1 MSLPYNRALHPDDYA
16 QLQPHLTDVQKGEAA
31 LREKAAPF
39 RKDHHHREWEYA
51 NVLRQLR
58 DLTYAGAIPG
68 ASRILDTGFGANY
81 FTPTLKTL
89 GYNVEAMDSMH
100 YGDCTPW
107 LIQQCYALDIEVPL
121 HVIPAGLVAMEDLAD
136 ETYDVTL
143 CISTIEHVDERDFWG
158 AWDELRRVTKI
169 GGYVMATTD
178 YFPHLDAWHASKFKQ
193 IQHTPVTEQFADET
207 LVPKLAAEGLVT
219 VGGVDLAYR
228 GDFVDN
234 YSFVNLCFQR
244 VK

>member
-1 MSLPYNRALHPDDYA
+1 MPLPYNRALHPEDYD

-31 LREKAAPF
+31 LREKAAPY
-39 RKDHHHREWEYA
+39 RKDHTHREWEYA

-121 HVIPAGLVAMEDLAD
+121 HVIPAGLAAMEDLAD

-143 CISTIEHVDERDFWG
+143 CISTIEHVDARDFEG
-158 AWDELRRVTKI
+158 AWSELARVTKI

-178 YFPHLDAWHASKFKQ
+178 YFRDLDAWHASKYKQ
-193 IQHTPVTEQFADET
+193 IQHTPVTEQFLDTFIPKAD
-207 LVPKLAAEGLVT
+207 VKFGLKT
-219 VGGVDLAYR
+219 VGGTDFTYR

-244 VK
+244 VR